1 LRYAGEPI
9 LIVAPDGASLQTL
22 HRLLESPNT
31 MLLTAHS
38 SDSALTLIR
47 KYQPKVVVIDL
58 AFDSQVGLVL
68 CAALKQQPERPFT
81 AVLLIGAP
89 SLQETA
95 EYRRLL
101 RRPGV
106 FAVSTYAAEG
116 ELAGRVQSMINL
128 ARGIRQSPV
137 AIDPS
142 DTAPG
147 RFNRLIGRS
156 AAMLRVYSLL
166 NNAAPSDC
174 SVLILGETGT
184 GKELAAR
191 TLHELSER
199 RRGPYVAVN
208 PAAFNENMVESELF
222 GHEQGAF
229 TGAIR
234 RRLGCL
240 ERANRGTLYLDEVD
254 SVPVPVQIKLL
265 RALQEHRFE
274 RVGGE
279 DSVPADF
286 RLVASATGLA
296 QLRDA
301 IGKNAFRSDF
311 FYRLHGVIVQL
322 PPLRERREDIELL
335 VRHFLECLALKYGRP
350 LRLGPHALAP
360 LMRYAWPGNV
370 RELER
375 AVESA
380 VVLSSADLIES
391 IPLFGSGASGE
402 TLSPPAFADG
412 GRPQFEYSGQLDESL
427 SYRNFMEQQRASEL
441 EFFRELLRSSGSR
454 REAVSRSG
462 LSRATFYRR
471 LRELGLVRRGLS
483 HSNGHSRN

>member
-1 LRYAGEPI
+1 LGTVAEPI

-22 HRLLESPNT
+22 HRLLESSNT
-31 MLLTAHS
+31 LLLTAAS
-38 SDSALTLIR
+38 SDSAFALAR
-47 KYQPKVVVIDL
+47 KYQPKVAVVDL
-58 AFDSQVGLVL
+58 AFDSQVGLTL
-68 CAALKQQPERPFT
+68 CNALKQHSELPFT

-142 DTAPG
+142 DPVPPK
-147 RFNRLIGRS
+147 FNHLVGRS
-156 AAMLRVYSLL
+156 AAMLRVYNLL

-229 TGAIR
+229 TGAIK

-254 SVPVPVQIKLL
+254 SVSLPVQIKLL

-286 RLVASATGLA
+286 RLVASATGLG
-296 QLRDA
+296 QLRLA

-311 FYRLHGVIVQL
+311 FYRLHGVIIPL
-322 PPLRERREDIELL
+322 PPLRERGEDIELL
-335 VRHFLECLALKYGRP
+335 VQHFLESLALKYARP
-350 LRLGPHALAP
+350 LRLGPHALEP
-360 LMRYAWPGNV
+360 LTRYSWPGNV

-380 VVLSSADLIES
+380 VVLSPSDLIES
-391 IPLFGSGASGE
+391 IPLFGGGSPAEALSTLASAD
-402 TLSPPAFADG
+402 TSRPYIDYPSIPP
-412 GRPQFEYSGQLDESL
+412 ESL
-427 SYRNFMEQQRASEL
+427 NYRKFMERQRASEL
-441 EFFRELLRSSGSR
+441 EFFRELLRCSGNR
-454 REAVSRSG
+454 REAVRRSG

-471 LRELGLVRRGLS
+471 LRELGLVRRNLGENS
-483 HSNGHSRN
+483 SSSDD

>member
-1 LRYAGEPI
+1 MGTVAEPI

-22 HRLLESPNT
+22 HRLLESSNT
-31 MLLTAHS
+31 LLLTAAS
-38 SDSALTLIR
+38 SDSAFALAR
-47 KYQPKVVVIDL
+47 KYRPKVAVVDL
-58 AFDSQVGLVL
+58 AFDSQVGLTL
-68 CAALKQQPERPFT
+68 CNVLKQHSELPFT

-89 SLQETA
+89 ALQETA

-142 DTAPG
+142 DPVPPK
-147 RFNRLIGRS
+147 FNHLVGRS
-156 AAMLRVYSLL
+156 PAMLRVYDLL
-166 NNAAPSDC
+166 NNAAPTDC

-208 PAAFNENMVESELF
+208 PAAFNENMVESEIF

-229 TGAIR
+229 TGAIKR
-234 RRLGCL
+234 RFGCL

-254 SVPVPVQIKLL
+254 SVPLAVQIKLL

-286 RLVASATGLA
+286 RLVASATGLG
-296 QLRDA
+296 QLRSA
-301 IGKNAFRSDF
+301 IEKNAFRSDF
-311 FYRLHGVIVQL
+311 FYRLHGVIIPL
-322 PPLRERREDIELL
+322 PPLRERGEDIELL
-335 VRHFLECLALKYGRP
+335 VQHFLERLALKYARP
-350 LRLGPHALAP
+350 LRLGPHALEP
-360 LMRYAWPGNV
+360 LTRYSWPGNV

-380 VVLSSADLIES
+380 VVLSPSDLIES
-391 IPLFGSGASGE
+391 IPLFGGSSPAETFSALASD
-402 TLSPPAFADG
+402 TSPPYIDYPS
-412 GRPQFEYSGQLDESL
+412 RPQESL
-427 SYRNFMEQQRASEL
+427 NYRKFMEQQRVSEL
-441 EFFRELLRSSGSR
+441 EFFRELLRRSGNR
-454 REAVSRSG
+454 GEAVRRSG

-471 LRELGLVRRGLS
+471 LRDLGLVRRGLGE
-483 HSNGHSRN
+483 NGSSSDD

>member
-1 LRYAGEPI
+1 MGTVAEPI

-22 HRLLESPNT
+22 HRLLESSNT
-31 MLLTAHS
+31 LLLSASS
-38 SDSALTLIR
+38 SDSALALAR
-47 KYQPKVVVIDL
+47 KYQPKVAVVDL
-58 AFDSQVGLVL
+58 AFDSQVGLTL
-68 CAALKQQPERPFT
+68 CNALKQHSELPFT

-106 FAVSTYAAEG
+106 FAVSAYAAEG

-128 ARGIRQSPV
+128 ARGIRESPV

-142 DTAPG
+142 DPVPPK
-147 RFNRLIGRS
+147 FNHLVGRS
-156 AAMLRVYSLL
+156 PAMLRVYNLL
-166 NNAAPSDC
+166 NNAAPTDC

-229 TGAIR
+229 TGAIKR
-234 RRLGCL
+234 RFGCL

-254 SVPVPVQIKLL
+254 SVPLPVQIKLL

-279 DSVPADF
+279 DSVPSDF
-286 RLVASATGLA
+286 RLVASASGLG
-296 QLRDA
+296 QLHSA

-311 FYRLHGVIVQL
+311 FYRLHGVVIPL
-322 PPLRERREDIELL
+322 PPLRERGEDIELL
-335 VRHFLECLALKYGRP
+335 VQHFLERLALKYARP
-350 LRLGPHALAP
+350 LRLRPRALEP
-360 LMRYAWPGNV
+360 LMRYSWPGNV

-380 VVLSSADLIES
+380 VVLSPSDLIES
-391 IPLFGSGASGE
+391 IPLFGGSSPPE
-402 TLSPPAFADG
+402 TFSTPAFADIS
-412 GRPQFEYSGQLDESL
+412 RPHTDYPSIPHESL
-427 SYRNFMEQQRASEL
+427 NYRKFMERQRVSEL
-441 EFFRELLRSSGSR
+441 EFFRELLRRSGNR
-454 REAVSRSG
+454 REAVRRSG

-471 LRELGLVRRGLS
+471 LRELGLVKRGLGEGS
-483 HSNGHSRN
+483 SSSDD